1 MSNEKKDIE
10 AINLLH
16 KEYFRLL
23 SDNKLDQLK
32 DILYYPSIF
41 KGFLDEIVIATKGDD
56 LKDIYK
62 KLIAKA
68 PQADPDDNVST
79 STLLKKS
86 IPYKLRDDSY
96 VIIMEYSQV
105 TEDDSEIFSG
115 RAGYLFTNSN
125 NEWKIS
131 GVF

>member
-23 SDNKLDQLK
+23 SGNKLDQLK
-32 DILYYPSIF
+32 DIFFYPSIF

-56 LKDIYK
+56 LKYIYK

-68 PQADPDDNVST
+68 PQADPDDNVTT
-79 STLLKKS
+79 STLLKK
-86 IPYKLRDDSY
+86 R
-96 VIIMEYSQV
+96 YS
-105 TEDDSEIFSG
+105 
-115 RAGYLFTNSN
+115 L
-125 NEWKIS
+125 
-131 GVF
+131 

>member
-32 DILYYPSIF
+32 DIFFYPSIF

-62 KLIAKA
+62 KFHLNKINNSVIKLWSA
-68 PQADPDDNVST
+68 
-79 STLLKKS
+79 LLKKIPESKLFLKYRSLDIYFYKNSRLKKFYS
-86 IPYKLRDDSY
+86 ISQL
-96 VIIMEYSQV
+96 IIS
-105 TEDDSEIFSG
+105 I
-115 RAGYLFTNSN
+115 
-125 NEWKIS
+125 
-131 GVF
+131 

>member
-32 DILYYPSIF
+32 DIFFYPSVF

-56 LKDIYK
+56 LEDIYK
-62 KLIAKA
+62 RLIAKS
-68 PQADPDDNVST
+68 PQANLDDNIT
-79 STLLKKS
+79 NPLLKNFFLY
-86 IPYKLRDDSY
+86 P
-96 VIIMEYSQV
+96 
-105 TEDDSEIFSG
+105 F
-115 RAGYLFTNSN
+115 YLL
-125 NEWKIS
+125 KRLPVL
-131 GVF
+131 VFLLV

>member
-1 MSNEKKDIE
+1 M
-10 AINLLH
+10 
-16 KEYFRLL
+16 L

-32 DILYYPSIF
+32 DIFFYPSIF

-68 PQADPDDNVST
+68 PQADPDDNVTT
-79 STLLKKS
+79 SILLKKS

>member
-32 DILYYPSIF
+32 DIFFYPSIF

-56 LKDIYK
+56 LEDIYK

-68 PQADPDDNVST
+68 PQADPDDNVTT
-79 STLLKKS
+79 STLLEKS

-96 VIIMEYSQV
+96 VTVSY
-105 TEDDSEIFSG
+105 THLTLPTK
-115 RAGYLFTNSN
+115 A
-125 NEWKIS
+125 
-131 GVF
+131 